1 MLLANDYGKIIHAK
15 MKKKEI
21 KKFDLDKPFN
31 PADIKGLNEEELEQ
45 LSADIRKKI
54 VTSCAKNGGHLSASL
69 GATDL
74 IVAIHHYFDLPKDKV
89 IFDVGHQCYAHKI
102 LSGRSLDNL
111 RQEDGVSGFQKR
123 NESEYDPYE
132 AGHSSTSI
140 SAAMGMAAARDMNK
154 EDYNVIAVIGDAS
167 LANGLAYEAINNL
180 GTFNHKIILI
190 INDNNQSIGKA
201 VGYSSNG
208 WEKFRLSRGYLKR
221 KERYVR
227 FMKKTAFG
235 RGIYKASSA
244 VKNFFKYVVTRQNTF
259 QNMGIYYISNI
270 DGHDIAALEKA
281 FKYAK
286 NAPSSVAIHVT
297 TIKGKGYEYAE
308 KDVAGNWHGV
318 GPFNIETGE
327 PLKKLNENEISW
339 SGVYADLVDTYMQ
352 KDEKMVVINP
362 ATVIGSHLCHVFE
375 KYPERTY
382 DVGISEEH
390 AAVFASGMAVSG
402 LHPYISA
409 YSTFLQRSYDEISH
423 DIARMDANVTML
435 VDRVGLPG
443 TDGETH
449 EGIFDVAYL
458 NTIPNVAICMAKDQ
472 NQAKDLFAFSS
483 SYAHPLAVR
492 YPRGK
497 TIKQEEREPQEIKL
511 GQWCIENNG
520 DDTVIITY
528 GSVVDDV
535 VKAFNKHTVVNAIFQ
550 KPIDVELLKTLL
562 NKKQIAIYDIYGT
575 EEGFAS
581 IVKDELNKLSY
592 KGLTKTLCVPS
603 SFVKHGSIDGQIK
616 ALNISLENLKAII

>member
-1 MLLANDYGKIIHAK
+1 MQKN
-15 MKKKEI
+15 MKKKDI
-21 KKFDLDKPFN
+21 KRFDLDKPFN
-31 PADIKGLNEEELEQ
+31 PQDIKGLNEDELEQ
-45 LSADIRKKI
+45 LSKDLRNKI
-54 VTSCAKNGGHLSASL
+54 IASCAKNGGHLSASL

-74 IVAIHHYFDLPKDKV
+74 IVAVHHYFDLPKDKV
-89 IFDVGHQCYAHKI
+89 IFDVGHQCYAHKL

-123 NESEYDPYE
+123 DESEFDPYE

-140 SAAMGMAAARDMNK
+140 SAAMGMATARDLNH
-154 EDYNVIAVIGDAS
+154 EDYNVIAVIGDAA

-235 RGIYKASSA
+235 RAIYKATSA
-244 VKNFFKYVVTRQNTF
+244 IKNFFKYVVTRQNTF

-270 DGHDIAALEKA
+270 DGHDVSALEKA

-308 KDVAGNWHGV
+308 KDDQGNWHGV
-318 GPFNIETGE
+318 GPFDIETGE
-327 PLKKLNENEISW
+327 PIKKLKENEISW
-339 SGVYADLVDTYMQ
+339 SEVYAELVDTYMQ

-362 ATVIGSHLCHVFE
+362 ATVVGSYLCHVFD
-375 KYPERTY
+375 KYPERTF

-390 AAVFASGMAVSG
+390 AVVFANGMATSG
-402 LHPYISA
+402 LHPYVSA

-423 DIARMDANVTML
+423 DVARMDTNVTML

-443 TDGETH
+443 KDGETH

-458 NTIPNVAICMAKDQ
+458 NTIPNIAICMAKDQ
-472 NQAKDLFAFSS
+472 NQARALFAFSNN
-483 SYAHPLAVR
+483 YAHPLAIR

-497 TIKQEEREPQEIKL
+497 TIKQEDQPIDEIKL
-511 GQWCIENNG
+511 GQWRLENNG

-528 GSVVDDV
+528 GPVVDDV
-535 VKAFNKHTVVNAIFQ
+535 VTQFKKHTVINAIFQ
-550 KPIDVELLKTLL
+550 KPIDIELLKTLL
-562 NKKQIAIYDIYGT
+562 SKKQIVIYDLYGT

-592 KGLTKTLCVPS
+592 KGVVKTLCVPAM
-603 SFVKHGSIDGQIK
+603 FIAHGSIDQQIK
-616 ALNISLENLKAII
+616 SLNISLQDLENLL

>member
-1 MLLANDYGKIIHAK
+1 
-15 MKKKEI
+15 MKKKKEL
-21 KKFDLDKPFN
+21 KRFDLSKPFN
-31 PADIKGLNEEELEQ
+31 PTDIKGLKEDELN
-45 LSADIRKKI
+45 LLASDIRENI
-54 VTSCAKNGGHLSASL
+54 INNCAKNGGHLSASL
-69 GATDL
+69 GVVELTIAL
-74 IVAIHHYFDLPKDKV
+74 HHYFDLPKDKV

-102 LSGRSLDNL
+102 LSGRTLDNL
-111 RQEDGVSGFQKR
+111 RQDNGVAGFQKR
-123 NESEYDPYE
+123 EESEYDPYE

-140 SAAMGMAAARDMNK
+140 SAAMGLATARDLNK
-154 EDYNVIAVIGDAS
+154 ENYNVIAVIGDAS

-180 GTFNHKIILI
+180 GTFDHKVILI

-208 WEKFRLSRGYLKR
+208 WERFRLSKGYLRR

-227 FMKKTAFG
+227 VMKKTAFG
-235 RGIYKASSA
+235 RGIYKVTSA
-244 VKNFFKYVVTRQNTF
+244 IKNFFKYVVTRQNTF

-270 DGHDIAALEKA
+270 DGHDISALEKA
-281 FKYAK
+281 FKYAV
-286 NAPSSVAIHVT
+286 NAPSSVAIHIT

-308 KDVAGNWHGV
+308 KDDTGNWHGV
-318 GPFNIETGE
+318 GPFDIKTGE

-339 SGVYADLVDTYMQ
+339 SNLYADLVDTYMQ

-362 ATVIGSHLCHVFE
+362 ATVVGSHLCHVFE
-375 KYPERTY
+375 KYPDRTY

-390 AAVFASGMAVSG
+390 AAVFASGMAVSN
-402 LHPYISA
+402 LHPYLSV

-423 DIARMDANVTML
+423 DIARMDTNVTML
-435 VDRVGLPG
+435 IDRVGLPG
-443 TDGETH
+443 NDGETH

-472 NQAKDLFAFSS
+472 NQARDLFAFSS
-483 SYAHPLAVR
+483 QYTHPLAIR

-497 TIKQEEREPQEIKL
+497 TLKQEEKELKTIKL
-511 GQWCIENNG
+511 GEWCIENQG
-520 DDTVIITY
+520 DDTAIITY
-528 GSVVDDV
+528 GPIVNDV
-535 VKAFNKHTVVNAIFQ
+535 IKAFNKHTVVNATFQ
-550 KPIDVELLKTLL
+550 KPIDIELLKSLL

-592 KGLTKTLCVPS
+592 KGLVKTLCVPS
-603 SFVKHGSIDGQIK
+603 SFIKHGSIDNQIK
-616 ALNISLENLKAII
+616 SLKISLDDLSSLL